1 MSITKLYPIRFDNF
15 RVAGE
20 DMITKPD
27 WQKYYPADGILT
39 NWALRSVLIV
49 TEHRKILID
58 AGFGNKQS
66 AEFFKP
72 FQLNG
77 DFSLTTQLA
86 AINLSNSD
94 ITDVLLTHLHFDH
107 CGGCLLRKNGEIIPA
122 FPNASIWISKL
133 QWESA
138 QHPVA
143 KEAESFLPENINPLP
158 DNYPVN
164 FIEEEGSYMPGLYFK
179 LVHGHTAGQIVP
191 VIYIQN
197 KAFLFGA
204 DLFPSTAH
212 LEPDVNMS
220 YDVNAELATKEKQ
233 QMLEECF
240 INKYTIIFQ
249 HSLYIESC
257 TLKKQHSQIVPDKT
271 FRLKSMGV

>member
-20 DMITKPD
+20 EMITKPD
-27 WQKYYPADGILT
+27 WQKYYPADGVLT

-49 TEHRKILID
+49 TEHRKVLID

-66 AEFFKP
+66 EAFFKT

-77 DFSLTTQLA
+77 NFSLTSQLA
-86 AINLSNSD
+86 AINLSGSD

-107 CGGCLLRKNGEIIPA
+107 CGGCLLRKNNEIIPA
-122 FPNASIWISKL
+122 FPNASLWLSKI

-138 QHPVA
+138 QNPGA
-143 KEAESFLPENINPLP
+143 KEADSFLPENINSLP
-158 DNYPVN
+158 DHYPVN
-164 FIEEEGSYMPGLYFK
+164 FIEEEGGYMPGIIFK
-179 LVHGHTAGQIVP
+179 LVHGHTAGQIIP
-191 VIYIQN
+191 VIHIQN
-197 KAFLFGA
+197 KICLFGA

-220 YDVNAELATKEKQ
+220 YDINEELATKEKEQ
-233 QMLEECF
+233 ILEECALNNY
-240 INKYTIIFQ
+240 IIIFQ
-249 HSLYIESC
+249 HSLYIECC
-257 TLKKQHSQIVPDKT
+257 TVKKQHGKVVLDKT
-271 FRLKSMGV
+271 FHLESIGI